1 MNPEKW
7 EDLLDLVEEKFGID
21 DHHTENFVVEE
32 THDGK
37 QIMGEKE
44 VLEFNGPLG
53 KTRVERT
60 SQPKLVD
67 KKVMAS
73 KRIGSKSVI
82 DYVYSP
88 TEKSEHIK
96 FYRWDETTGQWT
108 EIKNLI

>member
-7 EDLLDLVEEKFGID
+7 EDLIDLVEEKFGID
-21 DHHTENFVVEE
+21 DHHTESFVVEE

-60 SQPKLVD
+60 SQPKLMD

-96 FYRWDETTGQWT
+96 FYHWEEAMGQWT